1 MFIRLCIIV
10 YFFKRIQMSKLFMI
24 INQFLV
30 SSEVNIDFKLFDK
43 SNTFFLAKKRILY
56 MKNVFNILNKNT
68 DV

>member
-1 MFIRLCIIV
+1 
-10 YFFKRIQMSKLFMI
+10 MSKLFMI

-30 SSEVNIDFKLFDK
+30 SSEVNIDFKLFDI
-43 SNTFFLAKKRILY
+43 SNHFFLAKKRILY